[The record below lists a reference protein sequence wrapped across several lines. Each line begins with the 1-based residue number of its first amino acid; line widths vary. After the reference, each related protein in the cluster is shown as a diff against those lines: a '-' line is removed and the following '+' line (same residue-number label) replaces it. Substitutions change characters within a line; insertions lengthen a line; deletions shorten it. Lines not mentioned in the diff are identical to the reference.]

1 MGATKTTT
9 RMLSTLLTLTG
20 AAAGSQAYA
29 ADRNDAPRVVERRVV
44 VSIPD
49 RRLALIEDDQIV
61 SIYPVAVGAPV
72 SPSPV
77 GTFTVVTRVSHPTYY
92 KPGSVIGPGAAN
104 PIGTRWIG
112 LSEKGYGIHGT
123 DNPRSIG
130 FAQSHGCIRL
140 RNQDVEKLFERV
152 RAGDVVELHGER
164 TPEIARLFAGAK

>member
-1 MGATKTTT
+1 MRTSRTNRILGLTMVVMLAAT
-9 RMLSTLLTLTG
+9 TG
-20 AAAGSQAYA
+20 LA
-29 ADRNDAPRVVERRVV
+29 ADGDRSPDSSTRRIV

-49 RRLALIEDDQIV
+49 RKLALIENDAIV

-77 GTFTVVTRVSHPTYY
+77 GTFNVATRVTNPTYY
-92 KPGSVIGPGAAN
+92 KPGKVVGPGATN

-112 LSEKGYGIHGT
+112 LNLKGYGIHGT

-130 FAQSHGCIRL
+130 HAKSHGCIRL
-140 RNQDVEKLFERV
+140 RNSDVEQLFDRV

-164 TPEIARLFAGAK
+164 TPELAQLFSESR